1 MALNIV
7 WTKRANN
14 KFDTI
19 ILYLEQEWGMKATS
33 VFVKKVYNFLDVLI
47 EFPEI
52 GTLEH
57 KEKNIRG
64 YTITKQVNI
73 YYKIKENKIII
84 RDFYDNRRH
93 TKRKRY

>member
-73 YYKIKENKIII
+73 YYKIKENNIII
-84 RDFYDNRRH
+84 LDFYDNRRH